1 MTTAFVFAGGGSL
14 GAVEVGMLQALV
26 ERGEHADVI
35 VGASAGAINGAYFA
49 ADPCADAVGRLA
61 GIWRGLKRSHVFP
74 FDVRSVLGLFR
85 RRDYLV
91 GAHGLRALLERHLPY
106 RQLEEARVP
115 MHVIATELVS
125 GDEVVLSSGPVID
138 AVLASAAIPGVF
150 PSVILG
156 GRELVDG
163 GICNNTPISA
173 AVALGADRVLVLP
186 TGFACAIKRVP
197 DNPIGKALHS
207 LNLLVARQLVR
218 DIEHYRDSV
227 RLHVVPPLCPLE
239 ASPYDYDACSTLI
252 ERAHANTRNWIAAG
266 GLESCDADPGP
277 LVFHRH

>member
-125 GDEVVLSSGPVID
+125 GDEVVRRPGRSSTRCSQAPRYR
-138 AVLASAAIPGVF
+138 ACFRRSFWAAANW
-150 PSVILG
+150 SM
-156 GRELVDG
+156 
-163 GICNNTPISA
+163 A
-173 AVALGADRVLVLP
+173 AYA
-186 TGFACAIKRVP
+186 T
-197 DNPIGKALHS
+197 
-207 LNLLVARQLVR
+207 
-218 DIEHYRDSV
+218 
-227 RLHVVPPLCPLE
+227 
-239 ASPYDYDACSTLI
+239 
-252 ERAHANTRNWIAAG
+252 TRR
-266 GLESCDADPGP
+266 S
-277 LVFHRH
+277 RRR